1 MANIIYGTQAFD
13 MVFKYP
19 IPEHLRKVPEAPP
32 VLGANPTLSDIEID
46 STSSAARARK
56 EERLEQQRQLEE
68 QQKRQQELEAA
79 RARDVEAAASAPKDP
94 KVVNE
99 EKMER
104 YRIRFKKALLK
115 EGLMIEEEPS
125 IEGED
130 MFMKVYT
137 PFWRLCVEAQRLRYK
152 IELSVSKQDRNQSGL
167 VILETVLEIS
177 IFSTRFLLSTS

>member
-1 MANIIYGTQAFD
+1 MANIIYETQAFD

-19 IPEHLRKVPEAPP
+19 IPEHLRKVPDAPP
-32 VLGANPTLSDIEID
+32 VLGSNPALSDIEID

-68 QQKRQQELEAA
+68 HLKRQQELEAA
-79 RARDVEAAASAPKDP
+79 RARDVEAAAEPKDP
-94 KVVNE
+94 KVLNE
-99 EKMER
+99 EKLER
-104 YRIRFKKALLK
+104 YRIKFKKALLK

-152 IELSVSKQDRNQSGL
+152 IELSVSEQDRNQAAAL
-167 VILETVLEIS
+167 FLKRVWKFLYFPDTVLLS
-177 IFSTRFLLSTS
+177 FS